1 MKYLRSL
8 SRGRVLLLGDIG
20 ETDPALTIFDVI
32 ELHHDLFFS
41 VAVLFDGLPEVDELV
56 LVDLAIG
63 VSIDLVKEFLG
74 RDSAKSTLPVIDSLC
89 FVDLLA
95 AVHVKDAENFV
106 HLVHALLAQA
116 AVALYKTKSK
126 SDQVKQKGNKN

>member
-74 RDSAKSTLPVIDSLC
+74 RDSAKSTLPVIDGFF
-89 FVDLLA
+89 FVNLLA
-95 AVHVKDAENFV
+95 AVHVKDAEHFV
-106 HLVHALLAQA
+106 HLVHALFAQ
-116 AVALYKTKSK
+116 VAIALNQTKIK
-126 SDQVKQKGNKN
+126 E